1 MKLYRLGLVL
11 GLLLLAGCTPR
22 PVEKT
27 PVRVLI
33 ASSMMIPFD
42 ALEKAYEAEHPE
54 IDLQVEA
61 HGSIQVIRHVTEIHE
76 PTDVVVTADAALI
89 PMLMYATTIPDT
101 EEPYASWYVKFA
113 TNRLG
118 LAYRPDSKY
127 ADELS
132 AENWYQ
138 VIARPDVQIGLAD
151 PRFDASGYRA
161 LMVLQLAEA
170 AYGKPLI
177 FENMIMDRFK
187 TSITVRQEGNRWVI
201 YIPEIVEAKP
211 DSGIVVRGSS
221 VALIAL
227 LESGDLDYAFEYESV
242 IQQHGFQLLS
252 LPDAVNLGEK
262 ADAANYATVDVQ
274 MDFQRFLSIKPVF
287 RGAVIGYGVTVP
299 TNAPQPKAAVD
310 FVTYLLGPEG
320 QRIFTENYQPLI
332 TPPQADGVEQLPAA
346 LQSLCV
352 PLTP

>member
-1 MKLYRLGLVL
+1 MLLLVL
-11 GLLLLAGCTPR
+11 AAASWTAGCASAWQETVPL
-22 PVEKT
+22 
-27 PVRVLI
+27 RVLP
-33 ASSMMIPFD
+33 AGSLLVPFG
-42 ALEKAYEAEHPE
+42 EAEKEFEALHPGV
-54 IDLQVEA
+54 DVLVEA

-89 PMLMYATTIPDT
+89 PMLMYATTLPGT
-101 EEPYASWYVKFA
+101 EQSYASWYVKFA

-118 LAYRPDSKY
+118 LAYRPGSKY
-127 ADELS
+127 ADELN

-138 VIARPDVQIGLAD
+138 VIARPDVKVGLAD

-161 LMVLQLAEA
+161 LMALQLAEKV
-170 AYGKPLI
+170 YSKPLI
-177 FENMIMDRFK
+177 FENLIMDRFK
-187 TSITVRQEGNRWVI
+187 TSITVRQEGDRWVI
-201 YIPEIVEAKP
+201 HIPEIVEAKP

-242 IQQHGFQLLS
+242 IQQHGFQLLA

-262 ADAANYATVDVQ
+262 ADAADYATVDVQ
-274 MDFQRFLSIKPVF
+274 MDFQRFLSVKPVF
-287 RGAVIGYGVTVP
+287 RGEVIGYGVTIP
-299 TNAPQPKAAVD
+299 TNAPQPQAAAA
-310 FVTYLLGPEG
+310 FVAYLLGPEG
-320 QRIFTENYQPLI
+320 QRILTENYQPLI